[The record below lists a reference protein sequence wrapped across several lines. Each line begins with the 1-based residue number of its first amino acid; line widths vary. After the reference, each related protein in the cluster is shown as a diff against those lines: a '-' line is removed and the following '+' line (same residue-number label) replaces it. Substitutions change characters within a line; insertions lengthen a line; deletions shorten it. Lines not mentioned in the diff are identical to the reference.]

1 MASGLEEQ
9 VAIVTGAGA
18 GIGLACAERLAGAGT
33 AVCIADIDAEAA
45 TLAAGML
52 ENAGHRCISITADVS
67 DADQVAAL
75 FQQTAERLG
84 PVTIAVNNAG
94 VGAPLT
100 PLAESEES
108 DFDRVMAINLK
119 GVWLCMREA
128 LRHMRPQGMG
138 CIINMASALSLTTY
152 PHTGLYTASKH
163 AVAGLTKSTAV
174 EYGEMGI
181 RINAICPGFIST
193 PLLHSTVSDDVAEL
207 MAGKHPMNRLGRPE
221 EVADAVAYLASDAAS
236 FVTGTLLS
244 VDGGWT
250 AS

>member
-1 MASGLEEQ
+1 MASGLEGQ

-18 GIGLACAERLAGAGT
+18 GIGLACADRLARAGT

-45 TLAAGML
+45 TSAAGML
-52 ENAGHRCISITADVS
+52 ENAGHRCISITADIS
-67 DADQVAAL
+67 DSDQVAAL

-128 LRHMRPQGMG
+128 LRHMQPQGKG

-163 AVAGLTKSTAV
+163 AVVGLT
-174 EYGEMGI
+174 
-181 RINAICPGFIST
+181 RNAGR
-193 PLLHSTVSDDVAEL
+193 A
-207 MAGKHPMNRLGRPE
+207 LGRPE
-221 EVADAVAYLASDAAS
+221 LGWLGADSVADLALFRPPPGEPPEVASLVQHMGGHDAYAIIRDGA
-236 FVTGTLLS
+236 LL
-244 VDGGWT
+244 
-250 AS
+250 